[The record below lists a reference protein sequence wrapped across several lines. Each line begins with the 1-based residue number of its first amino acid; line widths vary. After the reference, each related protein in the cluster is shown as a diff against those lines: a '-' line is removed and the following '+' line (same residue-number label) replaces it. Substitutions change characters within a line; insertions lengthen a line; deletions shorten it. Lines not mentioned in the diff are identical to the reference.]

1 MFNGLSAFPL
11 TPLVNGTVDEKAFT
25 ALIERLAVSQVD
37 AIGALGSTG
46 SYAYL
51 SVAERA
57 RVARLATRAAGEV
70 PVVVSIGAVNIDEVL
85 RLADDAQQAGVSGL
99 LMAPVSYQPLN
110 RDEVYRLYERV
121 SQAVTAP
128 LCVYDNPATT
138 RFAFDDEL
146 LIAICQLP
154 HIGSLKLGPLS
165 GTRAEASARLT
176 ALRQAIPAHITLG
189 ISGDAHAA
197 AGLLAGCDV
206 WYSVLAGLFPHTA
219 RALADAALQGRE
231 EEVSRLNAALAP
243 LWALFQ
249 RYGSLRPIA
258 TLAELS
264 GAVQPPCLPFPL
276 RTLQGEDRAQLAALL
291 AGPALAPH

>member
-11 TPLVNGTVDEKAFT
+11 TPLVNGNVDEKAFT
-25 ALIERLAVSQVD
+25 ALIETLVAAKVD

-51 SVAERA
+51 SRAQRA
-57 RVARLATRAAGEV
+57 RVAQLATAAAGDV
-70 PVVVSIGAVNIDEVL
+70 PVVVSIGAVNIDDVL
-85 RLADDAQQAGVSGL
+85 RLAEDAQQAGVSGV
-99 LMAPVSYQPLN
+99 LMAPVSYQPLS

-121 SQAVTAP
+121 SQAVAVP

-138 RFAFDDEL
+138 RFSFDDEL
-146 LIAICQLP
+146 LIAVCQLP
-154 HIGSLKLGPLS
+154 NIGSLKLGPLS
-165 GTRAEASARLT
+165 GTRAEASARLQ
-176 ALRQAIPAHITLG
+176 ALRQAIPETITLG

-206 WYSVLAGLFPHTA
+206 WYSVLAGLFPHAA
-219 RALADAALQGRE
+219 RRLSQAAFLGRE
-231 EEVSRLNAALAP
+231 EEVARLNAELAP

-276 RTLQGEDRAQLAALL
+276 RTLQGEDREQLAALL
-291 AGPALAPH
+291 SGPALRPE

>member
-25 ALIERLAVSQVD
+25 ALIERLAASQVD

-51 SVAERA
+51 SVVERA

-70 PVVVSIGAVNIDEVL
+70 PVVVSIGAVKIDEVL

-121 SQAVTAP
+121 SQAVTVP

-146 LIAICQLP
+146 LIAVCQLP

-231 EEVSRLNAALAP
+231 EEVNRLNAALGP
-243 LWALFQ
+243 LWTLFQ

-258 TLAELS
+258 TLA
-264 GAVQPPCLPFPL
+264 
-276 RTLQGEDRAQLAALL
+276 LL